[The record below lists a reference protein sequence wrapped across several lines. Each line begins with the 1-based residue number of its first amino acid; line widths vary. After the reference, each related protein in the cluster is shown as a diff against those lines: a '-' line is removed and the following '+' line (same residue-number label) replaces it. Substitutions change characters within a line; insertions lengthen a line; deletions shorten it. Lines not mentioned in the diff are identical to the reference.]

1 MTEDMLEELEGQ
13 AFQSADARR
22 VESETWSRDTQAA
35 RLASR
40 RATLERGLRARIERK
55 RETLAKVRDPRIERL
70 YVGEI
75 RNLEAALEARLKDLE
90 SAPGPVATIEL
101 VAIAYIDT
109 VRK

>member
-1 MTEDMLEELEGQ
+1 M
-13 AFQSADARR
+13 
-22 VESETWSRDTQAA
+22 
-35 RLASR
+35 
-40 RATLERGLRARIERK
+40 
-55 RETLAKVRDPRIERL
+55 

-90 SAPGPVATIEL
+90 SAPDPVATIEL